1 MVVNKYARM
10 VVAMINDIFGFYMM
24 NARCKSVFVFSDLIM
39 AENSKWVKVVEKVF
53 LMIKNGPG
61 FMVSQMHSLFNKV
74 VDNGTLELTYEIATK
89 RFHDKLLIIWASRPN
104 IETFWLLV
112 SLILHQDANKIITPQ

>member
-10 VVAMINDIFGFYMM
+10 VVAMINDIFGFFMM

-39 AENSKWVKVVEKVF
+39 AANKSGDKSVGKVF

-74 VDNGTLELTYEIATK
+74 VDNGTLELTYEIATQQ
-89 RFHDKLLIIWASRPN
+89 FNDKL
-104 IETFWLLV
+104 
-112 SLILHQDANKIITPQ
+112 

>member
-1 MVVNKYARM
+1 
-10 VVAMINDIFGFYMM
+10 MINDIFGFFMM

-39 AENSKWVKVVEKVF
+39 AANKSDDKSVGKVF

-74 VDNGTLELTYEIATK
+74 VDNGTLELTYEIATQQ
-89 RFHDKLLIIWASRPN
+89 FSDKL
-104 IETFWLLV
+104 
-112 SLILHQDANKIITPQ
+112 